1 MAFGAFVALFVMKGS
16 CRILTEICLGDATR
30 IKGLIRKARNIMRE
44 MNIKL
49 IFKVFTI

>member
-1 MAFGAFVALFVMKGS
+1 MCDEV
-16 CRILTEICLGDATR
+16 R
-30 IKGLIRKARNIMRE
+30 IKGLIRNARNIMRE